1 MNDNLYRALTAEV
14 IVKASRVSQIGN
26 CDIEETELVKTVCRE
41 NMDYCPP
48 VEAFD
53 GCQKNKNITDLL
65 TRC

>member
-41 NMDYCPP
+41 NTSCSSDC
-48 VEAFD
+48 
-53 GCQKNKNITDLL
+53 
-65 TRC
+65 